1 MEQADFHH
9 NGAVGLVQRVDQ
21 ATQRMDAQQ
30 AERYLRAMIQ
40 MHSLSD
46 RRAAFNANGP
56 MVIAQCL
63 ATFPRS
69 LGIARAALIAGL
81 FKSWSGGVA
90 PFHGAP
96 TKRVVKA
103 VLKAMRTFSKYDLFV
118 AQGGLRLLKLHTRS
132 QYRLVETVAVVEATA
147 AAMRR
152 WPNDFLVQDCGAHV
166 ISAINGV
173 EPKDIKEAHGEL
185 GYNSIAVTSVAL
197 AVSSPPSLH
206 IQGQSWQQLVLTCYP
221 KLRLRA

>member
-1 MEQADFHH
+1 MELADFQQH
-9 NGAVGLVQRVDQ
+9 GAVGLVQLVDQ
-21 ATQRMDAQQ
+21 ATQRMDAQH

-40 MHSLSD
+40 MHSLGD
-46 RRAAFNANGP
+46 RRAAFHANGP

-90 PFHGAP
+90 PFHGAR

-103 VLKAMRTFSKYDLFV
+103 VLKGMRTFSKYDLFV
-118 AQGGLRLLKLHTRS
+118 TQGGLRLLNLHTRS
-132 QYRLVETVAVVEATA
+132 QYRLVETVAVVEQVA

-152 WPNDFLVQDCGAHV
+152 WPNDFLVQDFGAHV
-166 ISAINGV
+166 IAAINGV
-173 EPKDIKEAHGEL
+173 EPREIKDAHGEV
-185 GYNSIAVTSVAL
+185 GYNTIATLSVAL
-197 AVSSPPSLH
+197 AVSSPPSLQ
-206 IQGQSWQQLVLTCYP
+206 IQGQPWQQLVLTCYP